1 MSREVFSP
9 FGLPFELC
17 EIIFLNLD
25 AVDLL
30 NCTLV
35 SRVWKAAIE
44 DSKCFDRIVLK
55 INKHVDVN
63 EISASNR
70 KFRVLRL
77 ERVNQKTLETC
88 LETFSESVRKIE
100 ISNCFIDGLSE
111 NQLELPNL
119 LELTVS
125 SVSSEILQ
133 PLLCFHKNLKILN
146 FLRVQTRG
154 DEVQRFFEL
163 NENVTELNLYLD
175 DFSNIFHQDI
185 SKITRFHLKSLTIS
199 YKSNFEIDANTLAN
213 VCAFLVSQGKT
224 LQTIDLINAATLP
237 MLHQAWNFL
246 SVVERLHF
254 FSADPFYEFFGRQD
268 LKPKPSLLSLEFHVL
283 GPINLEITDLRPIL
297 AASPNLSR
305 LGVWY
310 LTTEILD
317 YTAYHLPKLQ
327 SVFCATMERECD
339 SHYVELK
346 SASKSGVNENIRL
359 HQYL

>member
-35 SRVWKAAIE
+35 NCNWKALIE
-44 DSKCFDRIVLK
+44 GSKCFDK
-55 INKHVDVN
+55 IAVKIDRHVNADEMTV
-63 EISASNR
+63 SRR
-70 KFRVLRL
+70 KFRVLRVDQ
-77 ERVNQKTLETC
+77 VNQTLLETC
-88 LETFSESVRKIE
+88 LETFGSSVKKIE
-100 ISNCFIDGLSE
+100 ISNCLIDGSRD
-111 NQLELPNL
+111 NQMELPCL
-119 LELTVS
+119 AELTVS
-125 SVSSEILQ
+125 SVSSAILRS
-133 PLLCFHKNLKILN
+133 LMCFHKNLKIVN

-154 DEVQRFFEL
+154 DEVQRFFEH
-163 NENVTELNLYLD
+163 NSNVTELNLYLD
-175 DFSNIFHQDI
+175 DSSNIFYEDI
-185 SKITRFHLKSLTIS
+185 SKSARFQLKSLTIS

-224 LQTIDLINAATLP
+224 LRTIDLINAATLP

-246 SVVERLHF
+246 PVVERLHF
-254 FSADPFYEFFGRQD
+254 FSADPFYEFFGRHG
-268 LKPKPSLLSLEFHVL
+268 LKPKPSLMSLEFHVL

-297 AASPNLSR
+297 AATPNLSR

-317 YTAYHLPKLQ
+317 YTAFHLPKLQ
-327 SVFCATMERECD
+327 SLFCATMDRECD
-339 SHYVELK
+339 RHYDELK